1 MSDAKKEEKDYL
13 TTHKKT
19 AETRTRL
26 SFKLGTVFDISQTN
40 AQPADYPTLF
50 PNRKIA
56 FTYAGDELKNL
67 KALLLAYANQQ
78 GIHVKTAKI
87 VNSAAKGY
95 YQSATHAI
103 VLSDRNNE
111 SETIHM
117 LIHELVHAAL
127 HNQEKMSQKEPT
139 LQGTPVLEY
148 QAEMRAYL
156 VAHAFGLD
164 TKAHSLQY
172 TAQWTKNLEN
182 VAELEKALEEVRMA
196 SNGIIS
202 SLETLLEK
210 ERLNTHENTK
220 NTLET
225 KNSALPNAL
234 FSIRTIEP
242 IAKIGAHTVYDLEL
256 HAESTEPQVYRILT
270 TKSPDEIGETWTG
283 KKSGPEWE
291 KENKLT
297 HFLTKHPDLAS
308 RLEKIANIEKVL
320 PGGPELLET
329 YVAKERTKDR
339 NSGLSL

>member
-1 MSDAKKEEKDYL
+1 MAYNYKKKTVAERKAEIDRLTDGMNDALRRYAAHPEDLKAFLAFMSQFRDYSTKNQLLIRSQFQGANGVGSFKKFKDFGFSVQKGEKGMKIFVPVEIRQFKTKQDTWKNVSDAKKEEKDYL

-50 PNRKIA
+50 PNRKVA
-56 FTYAGDELKNL
+56 FTYAGDDLKKL
-67 KALLLAYANQQ
+67 KALLRAYANQQ
-78 GIHVKTAKI
+78 GIHVETAKI
-87 VNSAAKGY
+87 LNSAAKGY

-111 SETIHM
+111 SETIHT

-148 QAEMRAYL
+148 QAEMTAYV

-164 TKAHSLQY
+164 TKEHSLQY

-210 ERLNTHENTK
+210 ERLKTHTK
-220 NTLET
+220 TQ
-225 KNSALPNAL
+225 K
-234 FSIRTIEP
+234 IR
-242 IAKIGAHTVYDLEL
+242 
-256 HAESTEPQVYRILT
+256 
-270 TKSPDEIGETWTG
+270 
-283 KKSGPEWE
+283 
-291 KENKLT
+291 
-297 HFLTKHPDLAS
+297 
-308 RLEKIANIEKVL
+308 
-320 PGGPELLET
+320 
-329 YVAKERTKDR
+329 
-339 NSGLSL
+339 